1 MDKDKNI
8 PSINL
13 ICWKCNESKGST
25 RLVNNNLQVQGHQHG
40 KSLRPVPNKK
50 FAKYKLG
57 ELIKLLTK
65 LQIH

>member
-25 RLVNNNLQVQGHQHG
+25 GLVNNNLQVQGQQHG
-40 KSLRPVPNKK
+40 KSLPVPNKK
-50 FAKYKLG
+50 FTKYKLG
-57 ELIKLLTK
+57 ELIKFLTK